1 MHKIDS
7 STFFSSLAVGNYS
20 LQRAIGISPIN
31 FNEVVEFQSGKKFFY
46 KVKENSE
53 LSKCHDNLVIRFLNK
68 IPLNNSAK
76 AFRPKISYLNFL
88 EPHRKNYNFLR
99 LDIKN
104 FFHSISENLLKES
117 FNSYFETQIINTQ
130 TRMLLIDNFI
140 NLVTIDLPKNS
151 KNKEFIEKK
160 ILPIGFSTSPVISNV
175 IFRKFDILIQLLCT
189 RHDIEYSRYAD
200 DLLFSSPKSSKAIHS
215 NFFQNEVS
223 FILSGGSFKINNSK
237 ILSAKKLISIK
248 GYTIDGSEDEKRL
261 GTIRIS
267 NKKLKIIE
275 KLLHEKDKGT
285 SNILIMK
292 KVFKK
297 NLQTTKFKFKP
308 KIAFLEKYAADQ
320 ITNKA
325 LGYRSFLISLIKFHN
340 KHECIDEYSIK
351 KYSCLINKL
360 EKLALT
366 IKPTN

>member
-1 MHKIDS
+1 MSEIDS
-7 STFFSSLAVGNYS
+7 PTFFDKLVIGKYS
-20 LQRAIGISPIN
+20 LFRATGIPPTT

-46 KVKENSE
+46 KVQQHSD
-53 LSKCHDNLVIRFLNK
+53 LSKCHNSLVLRFLNN

-104 FFHSISENLLKES
+104 FFHSISEDLLKES
-117 FNSYFETQIINTQ
+117 FDSYFDAQIVNTK
-130 TRMLLIDNFI
+130 TRALLIDSFI
-140 NLVTIDLPKNS
+140 NLVTIDLPKGS
-151 KNKEFIEKK
+151 KNKDFLEKK
-160 ILPIGFSTSPVISNV
+160 ILPIGFSTSPVISNI
-175 IFRKFDILIQLLCT
+175 IFRKFDILIQILCS
-189 RHDIEYSRYAD
+189 RYNIEYTRYAD
-200 DLLFSSPKSSKAIHS
+200 DLLFSSPKNS
-215 NFFQNEVS
+215 NTIQSVFFQNEVS
-223 FILSGGSFKINNSK
+223 FLLSSGGFKINNSK

-261 GTIRIS
+261 GTIRVS

-275 KLLHEKDKGT
+275 KLLHEKNKGT
-285 SNILIMK
+285 DNVLIMK

-297 NLQTTKFKFKP
+297 NVQTMKFKFNP
-308 KIAFLEKYAADQ
+308 KRAFLEKYCADQ

-340 KHECIDEYSIK
+340 NYECIDEDSIK
-351 KYSCLINKL
+351 KYSSLIKKL
-360 EKLALT
+360 EKLTQT
-366 IKPTN
+366 ISVTN